1 MKNNLQK
8 TKEEIINEVKELKT
22 LREQLIS
29 KKERVI
35 EDYCISISPY
45 KIGDKFIDEYGKVF
59 IIKRIS
65 PWDSVFNKKYRSSSY
80 YPFFYYLYQ

>member
-8 TKEEIINEVKELKT
+8 TKEEIINEVKELNT

-45 KIGDKFIDEYGKVF
+45 KIGDKFTDNNGITIIIKKIVF
-59 IIKRIS
+59 IVKIVPLITPVRI
-65 PWDSVFNKKYRSSSY
+65 
-80 YPFFYYLYQ
+80 